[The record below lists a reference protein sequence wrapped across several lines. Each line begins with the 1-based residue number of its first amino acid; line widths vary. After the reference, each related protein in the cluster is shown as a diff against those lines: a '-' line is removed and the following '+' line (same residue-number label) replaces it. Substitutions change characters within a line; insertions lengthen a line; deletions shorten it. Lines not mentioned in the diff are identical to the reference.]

1 MRRVHFVVFLGVL
14 LLGCSSQSA
23 EEKAVE
29 EATEEVKEAIEEL
42 AETYDQSLPGS
53 LVEVDE
59 ATARTWPEKF
69 CSLVVDMTRDEVQA
83 VMGTPTLTFRDQTAN
98 QDQYEAWG
106 YSLTIF
112 YDIDDRAEIIQTNDD
127 NVPCETKFRD

>member
-1 MRRVHFVVFLGVL
+1 MRRVHFVVFLGAL
-14 LLGCSSQSA
+14 LVGCSTQSA
-23 EEKAVE
+23 SEKAVE
-29 EATEEVKEAIEEL
+29 GVKGAIDEIT
-42 AETYDQSLPGS
+42 ETYDKRFATT

-69 CSLVVDMTRDEVQA
+69 CSLVVEMTRDEVRA

-112 YDIDDRAEIIQTNDD
+112 YDIDDRAEIIQTND
-127 NVPCETKFRD
+127 NKVPCETRFRE